1 MGDAH
6 VRIAPT
12 PVLLM
17 TWHFQ
22 TTDTGSPVMASRCL
36 WKLFNWFI
44 NWQQHV
50 GCSQSHTHGHREK

>member
-36 WKLFNWFI
+36 
-44 NWQQHV
+44 
-50 GCSQSHTHGHREK
+50 